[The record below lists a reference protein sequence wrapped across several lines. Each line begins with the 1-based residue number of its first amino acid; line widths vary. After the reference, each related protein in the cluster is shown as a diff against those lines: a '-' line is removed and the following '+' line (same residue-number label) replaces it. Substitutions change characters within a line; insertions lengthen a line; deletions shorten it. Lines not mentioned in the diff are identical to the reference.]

1 MDLFYLLFRLVHI
14 VSAILWVGGALL
26 VFLYLE
32 PAANKLGP
40 AAAAF
45 MNELI
50 ANRKLPIYFA
60 LTSTLAVIAG
70 AVLYVRG
77 AGGLAL
83 WGGTTGTVLTV
94 GAVTAIIAW
103 IGGNAFIPRGF
114 IQLGQLGAEAA
125 AAGGPPSADL
135 QARIH
140 AVQERLRMIGIIDT
154 VLLLIAVVAMESAK
168 YLG

>member
-1 MDLFYLLFRLVHI
+1 VDLFYLVFRLVHI

-32 PAANKLGP
+32 PAATKLGP
-40 AAAAF
+40 AAEAF
-45 MNELI
+45 MNELLL
-50 ANRKLPIYFA
+50 NRKLPIYFA
-60 LTSTLAVIAG
+60 VASTLTVIAG

-83 WGGTTGTVLTV
+83 WSGTTGTVLTV
-94 GAVTAIIAW
+94 GAIAAVIAW

-114 IQLGQLGAEAA
+114 MQLGRLGADAA

-140 AVQERLRMIGIIDT
+140 AVQERLRLIGVIDT
-154 VLLLIAVVAMESAK
+154 VLLLIAVVTMESAK

>member
-1 MDLFYLLFRLVHI
+1 MDLFYLVFRLVHI

-32 PAANKLGP
+32 PAATKLGP

-45 MNELI
+45 MNELFV
-50 ANRKLPIYFA
+50 NRKLPIYFA
-60 LTSTLAVIAG
+60 IASTLAVTAG

-94 GAVTAIIAW
+94 GAVAAIIAW
-103 IGGNAFIPRGF
+103 IGGNAFIPPGL
-114 IQLGQLGAEAA
+114 IKLGKLGAEAA

-135 QARIH
+135 QARIR

>member
-1 MDLFYLLFRLVHI
+1 MDLFYLVFRLLHI

-32 PAANKLGP
+32 PAATKLGP
-40 AAAAF
+40 AASAF
-45 MNELI
+45 MDELI
-50 ANRKLPIYFA
+50 GNRKLPMYFA
-60 LTSTLAVIAG
+60 VASTLAVIAG

-94 GAVTAIIAW
+94 GAVTALIAW

-114 IQLGQLGAEAA
+114 MELGKLGAEAA
-125 AAGGPPSADL
+125 AAGGPPSAEL

-140 AVQERLRMIGIIDT
+140 AVQERLRMIGVIDT
-154 VLLLIAVVAMESAK
+154 VLLLIALVAMESAK